1 MYKKPIVYI
10 FFLSSAAVYTLS
22 LIVENPIVAADEKS
36 IVYIIM
42 KNKSFLFLLARSELV
57 GVESCVVRQRV
68 SPRSIKL
75 NVRVALVSTGYY
87 YYYYY
92 GERAYAAVVVL
103 LLQQNRYKKL

>member
-1 MYKKPIVYI
+1 MYKKPIVYT
-10 FFLSSAAVYTLS
+10 FFLSAAVYTLS

-87 YYYYY
+87 YYYY
-92 GERAYAAVVVL
+92 GERVRRRRSPL
-103 LLQQNRYKKL
+103 TTK